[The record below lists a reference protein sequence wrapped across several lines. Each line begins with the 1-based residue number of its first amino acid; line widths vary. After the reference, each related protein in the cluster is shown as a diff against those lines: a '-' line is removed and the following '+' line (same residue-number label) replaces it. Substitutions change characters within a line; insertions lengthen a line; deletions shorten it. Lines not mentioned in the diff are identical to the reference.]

1 METLYSLSGPIAT
14 CLQIVARLQDRADAV
29 TEYVEFKDCGHI
41 PMDEYPQEFVS
52 ALRPFVEKVLMQPSN
67 GSSSNN
73 GNGFDEAAVRRTD
86 LLAGASSVRDAQ
98 VADSVAASR

>member
-1 METLYSLSGPIAT
+1 M
-14 CLQIVARLQDRADAV
+14 ARLQDRADAV

-52 ALRPFVEKVLMQPSN
+52 ALRPFVERVLMQPSN
-67 GSSSNN
+67 GSSSIN
-73 GNGFDEAAVRRTD
+73 GNGFDDTAVRGTD